1 MKKIYVLLTFMFFAY
16 SSVTAQLLLSTK
28 FESQNTGTAYTRSVW
43 QADGFTTGSWDSN
56 LSERTQIDD
65 SYSYSGKKSLRVAY
79 PKGGYGPSQTG
90 CQVDLKFADQDEA
103 YMSYWIR
110 FSDDFSYGKTY
121 EGGKLPGLGSGNTS
135 GSNISDGTN
144 GFTAR
149 FMWRPGGQL
158 VVLLYHMDFTD
169 SMGEDQELTYSDG
182 SIVHI
187 PRGEWHHL
195 AERVKTNTVTNGS
208 ANPDGELEVWVD
220 GQQVLLRKG
229 LRFRTN
235 SDGINELY
243 FSTFHGGGNADWSP
257 TVDSY
262 IWFDDIR
269 VGTDYE
275 SVKMQTCTNP
285 QLGGDKALC
294 GSSLSLNAQCSETQ
308 AQYLT
313 WYHNGEKIADKVKT
327 ITASTVGTYTA
338 SYDSAWCAAKSTTN
352 LQNSLQVDLG
362 NAQHLCS
369 SSFATL
375 ESNVEGSSYKWQK
388 DGVLLPN
395 TSSSLQVKDAGT
407 YKLTVSKNGCNDAF
421 DEVTVTSGL
430 LNIADVSGE
439 IGESVTLQSPTGG
452 VINWYDNPSS
462 APLATAKTYTTQFPE
477 NEKYIY
483 ATDAEA
489 FVGYV
494 GKESITTGMTYH
506 HNTNDFQKEKLKFT
520 VYKDLTID
528 EITVFAFSS
537 QDVTIRIL
545 DASTSNVVFTKT
557 FSGVQANGATLQL
570 NAALSAGTYLMD
582 AVGSTGDL
590 LYSHNKDVI
599 SFPYTI
605 SNVISITNSIFN
617 NNTNTS
623 NYAYFYNFKV
633 HTGNTCAAAPIKLTG
648 TNNGGGGGGDI
659 VLPDPDITV
668 AIDANN
674 GNRPISPYLYA
685 LNGYNKGVKYNSE
698 DFASRVYEAGI
709 HMTRQN
715 SGNNSTKYNWRKK
728 LTSHPNW
735 YNNVHDEDWDMI
747 AQTMQAEFPD
757 IQGMFAFQLLGR
769 VASSKEYNFP
779 DWEYN
784 KSQRWEGCEKNYAG
798 NGSTPGDFKFTEG
811 DVTLYTQE
819 WPADSTAAIVTHWQ
833 DDLGLDMNQF
843 LYWNMDNEVEIWGGT
858 HDDVIKE
865 VTDDVFE
872 MYIQNY
878 VATVKA
884 VRKINPNIK
893 ICGPVAASEWDWY
906 NPTTMQP
913 TYKGKKY
920 CWLEYVIMRLAEE
933 EKKCGVKMIDVFDI
947 HNYPQDQDVAT
958 MLQTHRMYWDED
970 YDYPGANGVKKING
984 YWDNSITKEMIF
996 VRCQNWIDKYFGK
1009 GYEVKY
1015 GISEYNIKSTDAMP
1029 TALAYAGNL
1038 GEGARH
1044 GMEYFMPWDWRTGMW
1059 ETAHIFSRYAKAIN
1073 VNTTSSD
1080 EELLS
1085 AYTSINES
1093 RDSMTVILVNRN
1105 ESGTQIVQANISN
1118 FDCPDGTYDAYI
1130 LANLPNG
1137 EETFVSHSQNAL
1149 QKATATVSDG
1159 KMSISVPAYSIT
1171 AVVLDLKDNTEK
1183 YAVTFVV
1190 DGETISSQRVAKG
1203 GNAVAPANPVK
1214 TGYTFINWDK
1224 SFTNITQNTTVTAI
1238 LEPIQYAVSFYD
1250 GINHQ
1255 LIEKQ
1260 NIAYGEDAVEPTIPT
1275 HEGYLFS
1282 HWDTDFSAVSSEMSV
1297 NAVYVERPSSY
1308 RYEAEDARVTNE
1320 TMNVRESALASN
1332 GKYADVRMA
1341 DLAFDVVVESAGEY
1355 KLNIVYSLSDR
1366 TQSGDGSKY
1375 QKMYVNRE
1383 EPFTYAEFPKTGNA
1397 DPTFATIE
1405 FTITLNRGLNV
1416 IEFLKS
1422 YGWIDMDY
1430 IEVIPLNPV
1439 YHTVTFVNWDNSII
1453 GEPQDI
1459 ANGQAAVAPEPPTRE
1474 GYTFDGWDKDFSYVT
1489 EDLTVKATFVE
1500 KNKASYT
1507 VLDNAIASAEAL
1519 HAEEYDETSWNTL
1532 ATALNNAKAVERD
1545 LSAESQ
1551 SIIDNAANALISATN
1566 NLVVKTFTV
1575 TFVADGKS
1583 ISTQT
1588 IAYGKSATAPTEP
1601 TKTGYTF
1608 VEWDSDFSVVTEE
1621 MTITAIFQIKTFT
1634 VTFTD
1639 YDGTPLKE
1647 ETVSYGQNATAP
1659 DNPSRD
1665 GYTFDGWIGTFTNV
1679 TANVTVTASYTEIG
1693 KASYVEL
1700 DNAINSAEKLQESD
1714 YEATTWA
1721 AMKTALNEAKSVDRN
1736 LYIENQNIVNQATTK
1751 LQNAINNLKQ
1761 LDKTKLSEAIS
1772 SARTTILAAEGNI
1785 GDEVG
1790 QYPQS
1795 AVDAF
1800 SNAIQAANTVFENA
1814 RNQNEINQ
1822 QTVALNEAIQEFKS
1836 SVNQR
1841 TTSIAELLELI
1852 AEANLLLD
1860 NASVGENPGQ
1870 YPLIEYID
1878 LSSAKK
1884 LAENVADQE
1893 NPSEQNIYTQVLRL
1907 EEAIETF
1914 KNALILAI
1922 DDTMRQIKVYAVNNT
1937 IYVCQDGND
1946 EIIVYG
1952 IDGRCIR
1959 RIARPLDNSTTE
1971 IFVENKG
1978 VYLVKVGVESFK
1990 VAVE

>member
-1 MKKIYVLLTFMFFAY
+1 
-16 SSVTAQLLLSTK
+16 
-28 FESQNTGTAYTRSVW
+28 
-43 QADGFTTGSWDSN
+43 
-56 LSERTQIDD
+56 
-65 SYSYSGKKSLRVAY
+65 
-79 PKGGYGPSQTG
+79 
-90 CQVDLKFADQDEA
+90 
-103 YMSYWIR
+103 
-110 FSDDFSYGKTY
+110 
-121 EGGKLPGLGSGNTS
+121 
-135 GSNISDGTN
+135 
-144 GFTAR
+144 
-149 FMWRPGGQL
+149 
-158 VVLLYHMDFTD
+158 
-169 SMGEDQELTYSDG
+169 
-182 SIVHI
+182 
-187 PRGEWHHL
+187 
-195 AERVKTNTVTNGS
+195 
-208 ANPDGELEVWVD
+208 
-220 GQQVLLRKG
+220 
-229 LRFRTN
+229 
-235 SDGINELY
+235 
-243 FSTFHGGGNADWSP
+243 
-257 TVDSY
+257 
-262 IWFDDIR
+262 
-269 VGTDYE
+269 
-275 SVKMQTCTNP
+275 
-285 QLGGDKALC
+285 
-294 GSSLSLNAQCSETQ
+294 
-308 AQYLT
+308 
-313 WYHNGEKIADKVKT
+313 
-327 ITASTVGTYTA
+327 
-338 SYDSAWCAAKSTTN
+338 
-352 LQNSLQVDLG
+352 
-362 NAQHLCS
+362 
-369 SSFATL
+369 
-375 ESNVEGSSYKWQK
+375 
-388 DGVLLPN
+388 
-395 TSSSLQVKDAGT
+395 
-407 YKLTVSKNGCNDAF
+407 
-421 DEVTVTSGL
+421 
-430 LNIADVSGE
+430 
-439 IGESVTLQSPTGG
+439 
-452 VINWYDNPSS
+452 
-462 APLATAKTYTTQFPE
+462 
-477 NEKYIY
+477 
-483 ATDAEA
+483 
-489 FVGYV
+489 
-494 GKESITTGMTYH
+494 
-506 HNTNDFQKEKLKFT
+506 
-520 VYKDLTID
+520 
-528 EITVFAFSS
+528 
-537 QDVTIRIL
+537 
-545 DASTSNVVFTKT
+545 
-557 FSGVQANGATLQL
+557 
-570 NAALSAGTYLMD
+570 
-582 AVGSTGDL
+582 
-590 LYSHNKDVI
+590 
-599 SFPYTI
+599 
-605 SNVISITNSIFN
+605 
-617 NNTNTS
+617 
-623 NYAYFYNFKV
+623 
-633 HTGNTCAAAPIKLTG
+633 
-648 TNNGGGGGGDI
+648 
-659 VLPDPDITV
+659 
-668 AIDANN
+668 
-674 GNRPISPYLYA
+674 
-685 LNGYNKGVKYNSE
+685 
-698 DFASRVYEAGI
+698 
-709 HMTRQN
+709 
-715 SGNNSTKYNWRKK
+715 
-728 LTSHPNW
+728 
-735 YNNVHDEDWDMI
+735 
-747 AQTMQAEFPD
+747 
-757 IQGMFAFQLLGR
+757 
-769 VASSKEYNFP
+769 
-779 DWEYN
+779 
-784 KSQRWEGCEKNYAG
+784 
-798 NGSTPGDFKFTEG
+798 
-811 DVTLYTQE
+811 
-819 WPADSTAAIVTHWQ
+819 
-833 DDLGLDMNQF
+833 
-843 LYWNMDNEVEIWGGT
+843 
-858 HDDVIKE
+858 
-865 VTDDVFE
+865 
-872 MYIQNY
+872 
-878 VATVKA
+878 
-884 VRKINPNIK
+884 
-893 ICGPVAASEWDWY
+893 
-906 NPTTMQP
+906 
-913 TYKGKKY
+913 
-920 CWLEYVIMRLAEE
+920 
-933 EKKCGVKMIDVFDI
+933 MIDVFDI

-984 YWDNSITKEMIF
+984 YWDNTITKEMIF

-1105 ESGTQIVQANISN
+1105 ESETQIVQANISN

-1190 DGETISSQRVAKG
+1190 DGETISSQRVVKG

-1260 NIAYGEDAVEPTIPT
+1260 NIAYGEDAVEPIIPT

-1282 HWDTDFSAVSSEMSV
+1282 HWDTDFTAVSSDMSV

-1341 DLAFDVVVESAGEY
+1341 DLAFDVVVESAGDY

-1397 DPTFATIE
+1397 DPTFATID

-1430 IEVIPLNPV
+1430 IEVVPLAPV

-1459 ANGQAAVAPEPPTRE
+1459 VNGQAAVAPEPPTRE

-1519 HAEEYDETSWNTL
+1519 HAEEYDETSWSTL
-1532 ATALNNAKAVERD
+1532 VTALNEAKAVERD

-1575 TFVADGKS
+1575 TFVVDGET

-1588 IAYGKSATAPTEP
+1588 ITYGKSATAPTEP

-1639 YDGTPLKE
+1639 YDGTPIKE

-1700 DNAINSAEKLQESD
+1700 DNAINSVEKLQESD

-1721 AMKTALNEAKSVDRN
+1721 SMKTALNEAKSVDRN

-1761 LDKTKLSEAIS
+1761 LDKTKLAEAIS
-1772 SARTTILAAEGNI
+1772 SARATMLAADGNI

-1795 AVDAF
+1795 AVDVF
-1800 SNAIQAANTVFENA
+1800 SNAIQTANEVFENA
-1814 RNQNEINQ
+1814 RNQNDINQ

-1860 NASVGENPGQ
+1860 NASVGENTGQ

-1884 LAENVADQE
+1884 SAENVADQE

-1922 DDTMRQIKVYAVNNT
+1922 DDAMQQIKVYAVNNT